1 MEFFDKVCVI
11 LSELSGKESISLEDE
26 LQSDLGLDSLH
37 MVTLLIMLEE
47 NFQITLDESDMNP
60 FDLDNVSHVVD
71 LVEKY
76 AGGENNEE
84 NEKEEFVTDNEKE
97 IIEDSLKKQNVKK
110 MLKLGGFHEK
120 ISNFPTYFSHTFQ
133 WMLNH

>member
-84 NEKEEFVTDNEKE
+84 NEKED
-97 IIEDSLKKQNVKK
+97 
-110 MLKLGGFHEK
+110 
-120 ISNFPTYFSHTFQ
+120 
-133 WMLNH
+133 